1 MSSSTWKNR
10 WKKIKPN
17 IHWRASKDLQDEGF
31 RPPIDVFFTF
41 PASLFEW
48 QLFPFIMKHFG
59 ARASD
64 ARCSLRD
71 YALQR
76 AFLGLGA
83 LQPAWKRAAACVFWQ
98 RSVVAGWGALQ
109 RALVRCSAR
118 NIKGARCS
126 VPWCAAARGTLR
138 GRAAAPISCA
148 AAHVFGARS
157 CSALQRMLC
166 AAACASPALWS
177 SLRAVAYEGALQPAF
192 LQSKASSF
200 VPQNPLSHPLFIDS
214 QVRQI
219 FFFSSCK
226 IIQVGIYLYFL

>member
-1 MSSSTWKNR
+1 MRT
-10 WKKIKPN
+10 
-17 IHWRASKDLQDEGF
+17 A
-31 RPPIDVFFTF
+31 
-41 PASLFEW
+41 AC
-48 QLFPFIMKHFG
+48 MKTRCG
-59 ARASD
+59 AR
-64 ARCSLRD
+64 
-71 YALQR
+71 
-76 AFLGLGA
+76 
-83 LQPAWKRAAACVFWQ
+83 FWQ
-98 RSVVAGWGALQ
+98 RPLLRAGA
-109 RALVRCSAR
+109 RCSAR

-138 GRAAAPISCA
+138 GRAAAPISYA
-148 AAHVFGARS
+148 AAHVFGTRS

>member
-1 MSSSTWKNR
+1 VKT
-10 WKKIKPN
+10 
-17 IHWRASKDLQDEGF
+17 
-31 RPPIDVFFTF
+31 
-41 PASLFEW
+41 
-48 QLFPFIMKHFG
+48 
-59 ARASD
+59 
-64 ARCSLRD
+64 RCSLRLLAEKRCCGLGRAAACLG
-71 YALQR
+71 ALQR
-76 AFLGLGA
+76 AEHQG
-83 LQPAWKRAAACVFWQ
+83 
-98 RSVVAGWGALQ
+98 GALQ

-126 VPWCAAARGTLR
+126 VPW
-138 GRAAAPISCA
+138 CA

-226 IIQVGIYLYFL
+226 IIQVDIYL